1 MPRKKRSALAVT
13 QNLHEIAKDNSAKR
27 QKRDH
32 LIPQASGKEN
42 KEVLNSSTINP
53 IANTVYLKLYGRF
66 LLQQKAVS
74 ALIKSLSLRT
84 YRPNFDAKCQG
95 KLSFNHGS

>member
-13 QNLHEIAKDNSAKR
+13 QNLHEMAKDNSAKR

-66 LLQQKAVS
+66 LLQQKV
-74 ALIKSLSLRT
+74 LQLYLLFLPFYRLLNLLSPWTMRL
-84 YRPNFDAKCQG
+84 C
-95 KLSFNHGS
+95 L